1 MANEKA
7 APVARLVSSS
17 NAFNTLNTPP
27 PVPIHFQ
34 KSPDFPGSAP
44 RGIAGLDFQ
53 VSVGGSVVT
62 SGRTA
67 ADGLVNVPVPPGG
80 TARLELLFA
89 GKVVAQ
95 YDVTVDSAELGDLN
109 SVDAVL
115 DPEAR
120 SQDANELL
128 NTAEIIGIQE
138 RLRMLGYHIGHG
150 GDEGTGVSALLGLE
164 WERGVLDFQIDQG
177 LLPDAKVGPKTK
189 AKLKSRAGS

>member
-7 APVARLVSSS
+7 APVARLVPTSGS
-17 NAFNTLNTPP
+17 FNTLNTPP

-34 KSPDFPGSAP
+34 KSPDFPTSGT
-44 RGIAGLDFQ
+44 RGIEGMEFQ
-53 VSVGGSVVT
+53 VVVGGSVIT
-62 SGRTA
+62 TGRTTS
-67 ADGLVNVPVPPGG
+67 DGLVNVRVPPGG
-80 TARLELLFA
+80 TATLQLLFG
-89 GKVVAQ
+89 GKVVAE
-95 YDVTVDSAELGDLN
+95 YEVTVDSSELADLN
-109 SVDAVL
+109 SVDAIL

-128 NTAEIIGIQE
+128 NTAEILGIQE

-150 GDEGTGVSALLGLE
+150 GTEGSGVSALLSVE

>member
-34 KSPDFPGSAP
+34 KSPDFPDSKP

-53 VSVGGSVVT
+53 VTVNGSIVT
-62 SGRTA
+62 TGRTA
-67 ADGLVNVPVPPGG
+67 ADGLVDVPVPPGG
-80 TARLELLFA
+80 SATLQLLFA
-89 GKVVAQ
+89 GKVVAE
-95 YDVTVDSAELGDLN
+95 YEVTVDSAALADLN
-109 SVDAVL
+109 SVDPIL
-115 DPEAR
+115 DPEGR

-128 NTAEIIGIQE
+128 NTAEILGIQQ
-138 RLRMLGYHIGHG
+138 RLRMLGYQIGHG
-150 GDEGTGVSALLGLE
+150 GDEGTGVSALMGLE
-164 WERGVLDFQIDQG
+164 MERGVLDFQIDQG

-189 AKLKSRAGS
+189 DKLKRRAGG

>member
-1 MANEKA
+1 ME
-7 APVARLVSSS
+7 
-17 NAFNTLNTPP
+17 
-27 PVPIHFQ
+27 
-34 KSPDFPGSAP
+34 
-44 RGIAGLDFQ
+44 FQ
-53 VSVGGSVVT
+53 VVVGGSVIT
-62 SGRTA
+62 TGRTTS
-67 ADGLVNVPVPPGG
+67 DGLVNVRVPPGG
-80 TARLELLFA
+80 TATLQLLFG
-89 GKVVAQ
+89 GKVVAE
-95 YDVTVDSAELGDLN
+95 YEVAVDSSELADLN
-109 SVDAVL
+109 SVDAIL

-150 GDEGTGVSALLGLE
+150 GTEGTGVSALLSVE